1 MKLKC
6 ALILTSIIAVILGSC
21 GTTGLSTKKEDQKV
35 FYAAEE
41 GLKLY
46 PEPQFSD
53 NSIAELPLNE
63 KVLRYRIE
71 KGFAYVKVHRTGQKG
86 WVDNARLKWR
96 LEEQKAPSDQPPPEL
111 REVNET
117 AADAASPQ
125 KADEASAPEP
135 TTSPDAST
143 PSNPATKKPDASVLD
158 SF

>member
-1 MKLKC
+1 MKLKG
-6 ALILTSIIAVILGSC
+6 ALILTSTLAFILAAC
-21 GTTGLSTKKEDQKV
+21 GTTGLSTKKEDRKV

-46 PEPQFSD
+46 PEPQFSE

-71 KGFAYVKVHRTGQKG
+71 KGFAYVEVQRTGQKG

-96 LEEQKAPSDQPPPEL
+96 LEAQNSPSVQPSPAP

-117 AADAASPQ
+117 AADAASPE
-125 KADEASAPEP
+125 KADEASSPES

>member
-6 ALILTSIIAVILGSC
+6 ALILTSTIAVILGAC
-21 GTTGLSTKKEDQKV
+21 GTTGLSTKKEDPKV

-46 PEPQFSD
+46 PEPEYSD

-63 KVLRYRIE
+63 KVLRYHIE

-96 LEEQKAPSDQPPPEL
+96 LEEQKAPSDQPSPAP

-117 AADAASPQ
+117 AADAVSPQ
-125 KADEASAPEP
+125 KADAASSPEA
-135 TTSPDAST
+135 TTSPDAAT
-143 PSNPATKKPDASVLD
+143 PSNSTTKKPDASVLD